1 MRTKFLARVFGF
13 AILAILMSM
22 TPASAQSNAENG
34 KLKIHVNPKQAYVF
48 VDGKAI
54 RDGSQ
59 TIDLPPGTHEVGVDN
74 YGYIPK
80 TQKVHI
86 GAGETTDL
94 AVTLQASGDTV
105 SGPFGDIEFK
115 GHPRAAVLLD
125 GSTPAYFVGHVDEF
139 DNNFLWHQWLL
150 VKPGNYQVTVTQ
162 KGQTIWS
169 GPVDVKAGQREVV
182 YLNHNGKIESRN
194 FKRGLTLG
202 PQPRFDAGI
211 ASAVVPVAPVTA
223 QLSASQTQTTCGQS
237 ATLNWQA
244 TDAADTS
251 ITNIGKVPPSG
262 DRTVDPTQTTTYE
275 LVAKGP
281 GGEVTKTVAVDVNA
295 QPSVTLSLSEPEV
308 HFHKVGDKIVQDDPT
323 ILQWSTSN
331 ADKVTITP
339 LGNEAL
345 SGSQT
350 IQPKP
355 AQVSDGNVNEDF
367 GYTIEASNACGKT
380 ASKTVLLHIVGSIEP
395 APSVTLASLFYPT
408 AYPRRNRPRIGLV
421 VSEAQA
427 LRAAA
432 ATFKDSEQYNPQD
445 KLVIVGHA
453 DVRGPEKY
461 NLALSERRA
470 QLAKAYLVSQGIAI
484 EKIDT
489 RAEGKD
495 EQLSQAQV
503 AENAVARQRAAAELD
518 EEHKVTWLA
527 YNRRVDIVLEPA
539 GQQSVRTYPNE
550 SPEARLLWEQAE
562 PSMKTVES
570 VSKLPMASETA
581 QMQNPG
587 KLSESLAAK
596 IHSAMKFSTGSTQ
609 LHSKEKHDATLNPGH
624 GDRGGAFVG
633 RRHSDGRAH

>member
-1 MRTKFLARVFGF
+1 MGTKFVARAFGL
-13 AILAILMSM
+13 AILALLMSM
-22 TPASAQSNAENG
+22 TPAFAQSNVENG

-48 VDGKAI
+48 VDGKGI

-59 TIDLPPGTHEVGVDN
+59 TIELPPGTHEVGVDN
-74 YGYIPK
+74 YGYVPK
-80 TQKVHI
+80 TQNVHI

-115 GHPRAAVLLD
+115 GHPRAAVLLN

-150 VKPGNYQVTVTQ
+150 VQPGNYQVTVTQ

-182 YLNHNGKIESRN
+182 YLDHNGKIESRD

-211 ASAVVPVAPVTA
+211 ASAEVPVAPVTA
-223 QLSASQTQTTCGQS
+223 QLTASQAQTNCGQS
-237 ATLNWQA
+237 ATLNWKA

-251 ITNIGKVPPSG
+251 ITNIGNVPVSG
-262 DRTVDPTQTTTYE
+262 DRTVSPTQTTTYE

-281 GGEVTKTVAVDVNA
+281 GGEVTKTVAVNVDA

-308 HFHKVGDKIVQDDPT
+308 HYHKVGDKIVQDDPT
-323 ILQWSTSN
+323 TLQWSASN

-345 SGSQT
+345 NGSQT

-355 AQVSDGNVNEDF
+355 AQLTDGTVNEDF
-367 GYTIEASNACGKT
+367 GYTIEASNACGRT
-380 ASKTVLLHIVGSIEP
+380 ASKTVLLHIVGSIDP

-408 AYPRRNRPRIGLV
+408 AYPGRDRPRVGLV

-432 ATFKDSEQYNPQD
+432 ATFKNSEQYNPQD

-453 DVRGPEKY
+453 DVRGSKKY

-470 QLAKAYLVSQGIAI
+470 RLAKAYLVSRGVAI
-484 EKIDT
+484 EKIET

-495 EQLSQAQV
+495 QQLSTAQV
-503 AENAVARQRAAAELD
+503 QKIQSQDNEPPQEWMKNPRA
-518 EEHKVTWLA
+518 TWLA
-527 YNRRVDIVLEPA
+527 YNRRVDIVLEPS
-539 GQQSVRTYPNE
+539 GQQSAQIYPND
-550 SPEARLLWEQAE
+550 SPQARLLWERAE
-562 PSMKTVES
+562 PSLKAVES
-570 VSKLPMASETA
+570 VSKVPMASETA
-581 QMQNPG
+581 QAQNSG
-587 KLSESLAAK
+587 
-596 IHSAMKFSTGSTQ
+596 
-609 LHSKEKHDATLNPGH
+609 N
-624 GDRGGAFVG
+624 
-633 RRHSDGRAH
+633 

>member
-1 MRTKFLARVFGF
+1 MRAKFLARVFC
-13 AILAILMSM
+13 LAIVALLVSM
-22 TPASAQSNAENG
+22 VPASAQSSPDTG
-34 KLKIHVNPKQAYVF
+34 RLKIHVSPKQAYVF

-59 TIDLPPGTHEVGVDN
+59 TIDLPAGTHEVGVDN

-94 AVTLQASGDTV
+94 AINLQASGDMV

-115 GHPRAAVLLD
+115 GHPRAAVLLN

-150 VKPGNYQVTVTQ
+150 VKPGDYEVTVTQ
-162 KGQTIWS
+162 KGETIWS

-182 YLNHNGKIESRN
+182 YLNHNGKSESRN
-194 FKRGLTLG
+194 FKRGLKLG

-211 ASAVVPVAPVTA
+211 ASAEVPIAPVTA
-223 QLSASQTQTTCGQS
+223 QLSASQSQTKCGQS
-237 ATLNWQA
+237 ATLDWEA

-251 ITNIGKVPPSG
+251 ISHIGNVPPKG
-262 DRTVDPTQTTTYE
+262 DRTVSPTQPTTYE
-275 LVAKGP
+275 LIAKGP
-281 GGEVTKTVAVDVNA
+281 GGEVTKAVAVNVDA

-323 ILQWSTSN
+323 TLQWSASN

-355 AQVSDGNVNEDF
+355 VQLADGAVNEDF
-367 GYTIEASNACGKT
+367 GYTIEASNACGRT
-380 ASKTVLLHIVGSIEP
+380 ASKTVLLHIVGSIDP
-395 APSVTLASLFYPT
+395 APSVALASLFYPT
-408 AYPRRNRPRIGLV
+408 AFPRRNRPRVGLV
-421 VSEAQA
+421 SSEAQA
-427 LRAAA
+427 LRTAA
-432 ATFKDSEQYNPQD
+432 ATFEDSEQYNPQD

-470 QLAKAYLVSQGIAI
+470 QLAKAYLVSQGVAI
-484 EKIDT
+484 EKIET

-495 EQLSQAQV
+495 QQLSTAQV
-503 AENAVARQRAAAELD
+503 QKIQSQDSETPQKWMKNPRA
-518 EEHKVTWLA
+518 TWLA
-527 YNRRVDIVLEPA
+527 YNRRVDIVLEPS
-539 GQQSVRTYPNE
+539 GQQSAQVFPND
-550 SPEARLLWEQAE
+550 SPQARLLWERAE
-562 PSMKTVES
+562 PSLKAVES

-581 QMQNPG
+581 QAQNSG
-587 KLSESLAAK
+587 
-596 IHSAMKFSTGSTQ
+596 
-609 LHSKEKHDATLNPGH
+609 N
-624 GDRGGAFVG
+624 
-633 RRHSDGRAH
+633 

>member
-1 MRTKFLARVFGF
+1 MSIERSIQMMRAKFLARVFC
-13 AILAILMSM
+13 LAIVALLVSM
-22 TPASAQSNAENG
+22 VPASAQSSPDTG
-34 KLKIHVNPKQAYVF
+34 KLKIHVSPKQAYVF

-59 TIDLPPGTHEVGVDN
+59 TIELPAGTHDVGVDN
-74 YGYIPK
+74 YGYTPK

-94 AVTLQASGDTV
+94 AVTLQASGDMV

-115 GHPRAAVLLD
+115 GHPRAAVLLN

-150 VKPGNYQVTVTQ
+150 VKPGTYQVTVTQ

-169 GPVDVKAGQREVV
+169 GPVDVKAGQREIV
-182 YLNHNGKIESRN
+182 YLNHNGKIESRD
-194 FKRGLTLG
+194 FKRGLKLG

-211 ASAVVPVAPVTA
+211 ASAQVPVAPVTA
-223 QLSASQTQTTCGQS
+223 QLSASQSETTCGQS
-237 ATLNWQA
+237 ATLDWKA

-251 ITNIGKVPPSG
+251 ISNIGNVPPTG
-262 DRTVDPTQTTTYE
+262 DRTVSPTQPTTYE
-275 LVAKGP
+275 LIAKGP
-281 GGEVTKTVAVDVNA
+281 GGEVTKTVAVNVNA

-308 HFHKVGDKIVQDDPT
+308 RFHKVGDKIVQDDPT
-323 ILQWSTSN
+323 TLQWSASN

-355 AQVSDGNVNEDF
+355 VQLTDGAVNEDF
-367 GYTIEASNACGKT
+367 GYTIEASNSCGRT
-380 ASKTVLLHIVGSIEP
+380 ASKTVLLHIVGSIDP

-408 AYPRRNRPRIGLV
+408 AFPRRNRPRVGLV
-421 VSEAQA
+421 SSEAQA
-427 LRAAA
+427 LRKAA

-470 QLAKAYLVSQGIAI
+470 QLAKAYLISQGVAI
-484 EKIDT
+484 EKIET

-495 EQLSQAQV
+495 QQLSTAQV
-503 AENAVARQRAAAELD
+503 QKIQSQDNETPQKWMKNPRA
-518 EEHKVTWLA
+518 TWLA
-527 YNRRVDIVLEPA
+527 YNRRVDIVLEPS
-539 GQQSVRTYPNE
+539 GQQSAQIYPND
-550 SPEARLLWEQAE
+550 SPQARLLWERAE
-562 PSMKTVES
+562 PSLKAVES

-581 QMQNPG
+581 QAQ
-587 KLSESLAAK
+587 
-596 IHSAMKFSTGSTQ
+596 STG
-609 LHSKEKHDATLNPGH
+609 N
-624 GDRGGAFVG
+624 
-633 RRHSDGRAH
+633 